1 MFKGA
6 IILGVGFSLG
16 YAKAMH
22 DTDAVV
28 NGISRII
35 AMLDESAK
43 ARKAEQEKQKKQ
55 PSEPVVADPV
65 GPAVTPEPTHEGE

>member
-35 AMLDESAK
+35 TMLDESAK
-43 ARKAEQEKQKKQ
+43 VRKAEQKQQ

-65 GPAVTPEPTHEGE
+65 SPAVTPEPIHEGE